1 VDLQYTGT
9 VQRLQGPVLP
19 SLKALPADRSHK
31 PLGEV
36 DGESV
41 VREIRM
47 LRLSWRELETWLVDS
62 VRAPVLDPTL
72 GGLELV
78 TAPG

>member
-1 VDLQYTGT
+1 VDLQDTGA

-19 SLKALPADRSHK
+19 SLKVLSADRSHK

-47 LRLSWRELETWLVDS
+47 LRLSWRELET
-62 VRAPVLDPTL
+62 
-72 GGLELV
+72 
-78 TAPG
+78 